1 MQSRDASCK
10 PEFSKCSRRKNAH
23 SSLFVDAF
31 YHCTQVSLQQVVG
44 LEPKF
49 RSSFDTLPQSA
60 WGCRGG
66 EWVSACRPEADDL
79 RQSNFF
85 ATLECIAE
93 SPQTCSSGPSHGP
106 KQKHCIP
113 GSISSRHLCHN
124 QFTIARHQGGAV
136 TNVTVPQQE
145 TVQCKQTDPKAD
157 VTVSSAGV
165 CFKRAK
171 WNRPLVPH
179 LRHGQHK

>member
-1 MQSRDASCK
+1 M
-10 PEFSKCSRRKNAH
+10 
-23 SSLFVDAF
+23 LVDAF
-31 YHCTQVSLQQVVG
+31 YRCTQVSLQQVVG

-60 WGCRGG
+60 WGCRGR
-66 EWVSACRPEADDL
+66 EWASEIRPEADDL
-79 RQSNFF
+79 RQSNLF

-93 SPQTCSSGPSHGP
+93 SPQNCSSGPSHGS
-106 KQKHCIP
+106 KQQHCIP

-145 TVQCKQTDPKAD
+145 TVQCKQIDPKAD

-165 CFKRAK
+165 VLK
-171 WNRPLVPH
+171 WASLDIPLGPH
-179 LRHGQHK
+179 LRHGTNE

>member
-1 MQSRDASCK
+1 M
-10 PEFSKCSRRKNAH
+10 
-23 SSLFVDAF
+23 LVDAV
-31 YHCTQVSLQQVVG
+31 YRCTQVSLQQVVC

-60 WGCRGG
+60 WGCRGR
-66 EWVSACRPEADDL
+66 EWASAFRPEADDL
-79 RQSNFF
+79 RQSNLF

-93 SPQTCSSGPSHGP
+93 SPQNCSSGPSHGS
-106 KQKHCIP
+106 KQQHCIP

-124 QFTIARHQGGAV
+124 QFTLARHQGGAV

-145 TVQCKQTDPKAD
+145 TVQCKQIDPKAD

-165 CFKRAK
+165 VLK
-171 WNRPLVPH
+171 WATWDIPLGPH
-179 LRHGQHK
+179 LHHGTNE